1 MLTFKSGSILQ
12 QIASTEKNW
21 TVQELLESPDP
32 LAGEPLADR
41 NEAMRQVIDM
51 AMNDFAD
58 LSESARLRF
67 DFWQQLLPGRI
78 ENQTFEYTT
87 KVAGTY
93 RWQLTV
99 NSEGLFYKDLS
110 GEYSAQPGAVCE
122 QLFSHF
128 WFYGPLLPLPDL
140 HTRKMVVAKIR
151 NAFMQA
157 GSSSSY
163 QHFKLFEYPKQP
175 VQPKQWKDGNQQA
188 YDYVIVRDYGIEI
201 GGWNWRDQ
209 LTGLVFVSFENFLHL
224 PTPPHAM
231 LKGEIRSEIEQM
243 LAVKIQVEEAAQSR
257 PAEPV
262 SQSFSRDEPFD
273 ASYFPVDKNES
284 KRLFMENAGQVYQI
298 HRDGFGD
305 RYHATPAEE
314 NQWRRELIEQYDR
327 RIREEDNGVV
337 LAQIARNMQANYVR
351 DVEDRLV
358 EAATHASPLAR
369 LGIAEALFEV
379 FNSERAA
386 EMLISLLDL
395 QAEGDYWRNLVFN
408 AFTRMRDNRGV
419 QNFLAGCLRGSDEIR
434 YKKSRDVLIFWGL
447 NLGEQALAD
456 REFLKKLD
464 WENAVAKQPDFEA
477 ALHKAIRI
485 IQKD

>member
-1 MLTFKSGSILQ
+1 
-12 QIASTEKNW
+12 
-21 TVQELLESPDP
+21 
-32 LAGEPLADR
+32 
-41 NEAMRQVIDM
+41 
-51 AMNDFAD
+51 
-58 LSESARLRF
+58 
-67 DFWQQLLPGRI
+67 
-78 ENQTFEYTT
+78 
-87 KVAGTY
+87 
-93 RWQLTV
+93 
-99 NSEGLFYKDLS
+99 
-110 GEYSAQPGAVCE
+110 
-122 QLFSHF
+122 
-128 WFYGPLLPLPDL
+128 
-140 HTRKMVVAKIR
+140 
-151 NAFMQA
+151 
-157 GSSSSY
+157 
-163 QHFKLFEYPKQP
+163 
-175 VQPKQWKDGNQQA
+175 
-188 YDYVIVRDYGIEI
+188 
-201 GGWNWRDQ
+201 
-209 LTGLVFVSFENFLHL
+209 
-224 PTPPHAM
+224 
-231 LKGEIRSEIEQM
+231 M

-358 EAATHASPLAR
+358 EAATHAQPLAR
-369 LGIAEALFEV
+369 LGLAEALFEV

-408 AFTRMRDNRGV
+408 AFARMRDNRGV

-434 YKKSRDVLIFWGL
+434 YKKSLDVLIFWGL

-464 WENAVAKQPDFEA
+464 WENAVTKQPDFQV
-477 ALHKAIRI
+477 ALQKAIRI